1 MSSTV
6 IRSIG
11 VSKSYE
17 GRKIIEDISVHVD
30 KGEMT
35 SLLGISGIGK
45 TTLFNILSGLEAPDY
60 GDVFLNDTIVTGK
73 AGKVG
78 YMQQSDLLLPFKK
91 IVDNAAIPLLL
102 SGVSKKEARAEA
114 GKILDEFGLGEYK
127 SCYPAQLSGGMR
139 QRAALARTVL
149 YAKDALLLDE
159 PFSALDAMTRAEM
172 RAWFKNIVRKRGI
185 STLFITHDIDEA
197 ILLSDR
203 IYIMS
208 GAPGKITHEIKVEL
222 PEIDEVELT
231 KEFIDMKK
239 MILQTV
245 GKT

>member
-1 MSSTV
+1 MSTV
-6 IRSIG
+6 IRSTG

-45 TTLFNILSGLEAPDY
+45 TTLFNILSGLEAPDS
-60 GDVFLNDTIVTGK
+60 GTVFLNDENVTGK
-73 AGKVG
+73 AGRVG

-102 SGVSKKEARAEA
+102 SGVSKKEARIDA

-127 SCYPAQLSGGMR
+127 GCYPAQLSGGMR

-159 PFSALDAMTRAEM
+159 PFSALDAMTRSEM
-172 RAWFKNIVRKRGI
+172 RTWFKNIVRKRGI

-208 GAPGKITHEIKVEL
+208 GAPGKITHEINVEL
-222 PEIDEVELT
+222 PEAEEVELT

-239 MILQTV
+239 LILQTV
-245 GKT
+245 GK